1 MTDIREF
8 ADPRKEHGSS
18 EGTEAAGVIQSPR
31 PKASDRAVRLA
42 LASGIELWHDP
53 DLIGY
58 VSLAKA
64 GHRENHPIKSKAAR
78 LWLGALFYETERRGL
93 GHQDCADALGLLEAK
108 AIHEGPEHPI
118 AVRVA
123 HLGGCVLLDLG
134 RPEWEAVEVTP
145 NGWTVRP
152 ASELP
157 VRFKRPAGLLALP
170 LPKPGGDLLKLVE
183 VLNTDEEGIRLA
195 LAWLL
200 FAMGGPGPYPILAL
214 AGEQGTGKS
223 TAARVLREIVDPN
236 SVGLR
241 TTPKEERDLAIAA
254 QNAHI
259 LGFDN
264 FSSIPDW
271 LSDALCR
278 LATGAGF
285 ATRALYTDSEETLFS
300 AKRPIVLNGIPD
312 LMTRGDLADR
322 ALAVTLERIREEDRK
337 PESEVWALVES
348 VKPDILG
355 GLLDAVV
362 VALRNLP
369 GLRLPTLPRMADF
382 ARFIVAAEPA
392 LPWKPGEFL
401 STYQAAR
408 EDGARILL
416 EGDAIAALV
425 VDITKRGQERTN
437 TWTGTASDLMKSL
450 EEVRGDG
457 MRSSGWP
464 KSARGLSSHLRR
476 IAPALR
482 QTGLEV
488 EHGKGGGKLN
498 ARTITLRLTHPKDGN
513 RPSEPSEGSKSLTA
527 QADFVRTQ
535 NSTDR
540 PNDKSNRPIRTQS
553 EPFGRNPD
561 PTVRQQIPCAISHP
575 GNSDATD
582 ANFPS
587 LGGVSGDAF
596 EVDL

>member
-1 MTDIREF
+1 MTDLREF
-8 ADPRKEHGSS
+8 AEPRKEQPAL
-18 EGTEAAGVIQSPR
+18 EGTEEGKAAPAPR

-42 LASGIELWHDP
+42 LASGVEVWHDP
-53 DLIGY
+53 DLVGY
-58 VSLAKA
+58 VSMARA
-64 GHRENHPIKSKAAR
+64 GHRENHPIRSKAAR
-78 LWLGALFYETERRGL
+78 HWLGALFYEAEHRGL
-93 GHQDCADALGLLEAK
+93 GNQECADALGLLEAK
-108 AIHEGPEHPI
+108 AIHEGQEHPV

-123 HLGGCVLLDLG
+123 HLGSHVLLDLG
-134 RPEWEAVEVTP
+134 RPEWDAVEVTP
-145 NGWTVRP
+145 NGWMIRP
-152 ASELP
+152 ALDLT
-157 VRFKRPAGLLALP
+157 VRFKRPAGLLPLP
-170 LPKPGGDLLKLVE
+170 MPKPGGDLLKLVE

-195 LAWLL
+195 LSWLL
-200 FAMGGPGPYPILAL
+200 FALGGSGPYPILAL

-264 FSSIPDW
+264 FSSIPEW

-337 PESEVWALVES
+337 PESELWELVEA

-362 VALRNLP
+362 VALQNLP
-369 GLRLPTLPRMADF
+369 ALRLPTLPRMADF
-382 ARFIVAAEPA
+382 ARFIVAAEPS
-392 LPWKPGEFL
+392 LPWKAGEFL

-408 EDGARILL
+408 EDGAHILL
-416 EGDAIAALV
+416 EGDSIAALV
-425 VDITKRGQERTN
+425 VAIARKGQEGSD
-437 TWTGTASDLMKSL
+437 TWTGTASDLMRRL
-450 EEVRGDG
+450 EEARGEG
-457 MRSSGWP
+457 NRPSGWP
-464 KSARGLSSHLRR
+464 KSARSLSSHLRR

-498 ARTITLRLTHPKDGN
+498 ARTITLRLAPPKDGN
-513 RPSEPSEGSKSLTA
+513 RPSETSEPSEGLTVQGDSL
-527 QADFVRTQ
+527 RTQ
-535 NSTDR
+535 NPPD
-540 PNDKSNRPIRTQS
+540 RPIRTQS
-553 EPFGRNPD
+553 ESFGRKPSS
-561 PTVRQQIPCAISHP
+561 TVRPEIPYVTSYP
-575 GNSDATD
+575 GDSDATD
-582 ANFPS
+582 AKFPT